1 MNISTNQSPCP
12 LCGNCAEL
20 FFLTTSKKKPIRWCP
35 VVVLPVCLWGSVF
48 FGGGCFS
55 RWWWWWWLHLFFIF
69 SPNLGGFHD
78 PIWLYL
84 VTAYFSDAPRILTPQ
99 NWRHFEDQNT
109 PTMQVKQPFHWR
121 VEWSLGWVET
131 SRKFCIALSN
141 RQVAF
146 KTRNL
151 AMWIQMKSDQLGLG
165 PLWMLHGTGW
175 YTARFFFNR
184 DLINIGYIIISSS
197 SN

>member
-1 MNISTNQSPCP
+1 MAIVQSFFFWQLQKKANTLVSC
-12 LCGNCAEL
+12 CCAASL
-20 FFLTTSKKKPIRWCP
+20 SLRFCFF
-35 VVVLPVCLWGSVF
+35 F
-48 FGGGCFS
+48 GGCFS
-55 RWWWWWWLHLFFIF
+55 RWWWWLHLFFIF

-131 SRKFCIALSN
+131 SSKFCIALSN

-175 YTARFFFNR
+175 HTARYFFK
-184 DLINIGYIIISSS
+184 
-197 SN
+197 